1 MQNLDIKRQQQQ
13 TKKGWQISHLSLQI
27 SVPGS
32 GRLVLPEPVLEV
44 ISDLC
49 RGSSADLG
57 EGEGDGVGSIV
68 LNLRIR
74 GLMAPAEICRSHRRS
89 RLSIAE
95 VAVVEVDEKRLPRT
109 RTAVGAGGVGELLI
123 ATIAGY
129 GSGDPTTIEQRE
141 EACRHYCSSAAAV
154 DDAGGCPAGE
164 GGVADLVE
172 DGLHEGL
179 GIADATPG
187 HRL

>member
-1 MQNLDIKRQQQQ
+1 
-13 TKKGWQISHLSLQI
+13 
-27 SVPGS
+27 
-32 GRLVLPEPVLEV
+32 
-44 ISDLC
+44 
-49 RGSSADLG
+49 ADL
-57 EGEGDGVGSIV
+57 GEGDGVGSIV

-74 GLMAPAEICRSHRRS
+74 GPMAPAEICRSHRRS

-109 RTAVGAGGVGELLI
+109 RTAAGAGGVGELLL

-141 EACRHYCSSAAAV
+141 EECRHYCSNAAAV

-179 GIADATPG
+179 GIADATQG